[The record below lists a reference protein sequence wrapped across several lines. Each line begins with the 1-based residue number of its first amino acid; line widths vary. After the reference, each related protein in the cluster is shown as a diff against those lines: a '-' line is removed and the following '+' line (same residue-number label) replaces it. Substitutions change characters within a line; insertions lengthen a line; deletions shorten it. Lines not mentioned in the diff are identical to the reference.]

1 MIGIATVAVRQLSR
15 SEHRQRQP
23 TPKHADSGLVRPCR
37 MQFQLKLAPSHVA
50 ASLTSSSFSSSS
62 FSSSV
67 SSALSVSESRFAD
80 ALTEVSPLLLARRL
94 FGRCLR
100 RLALNQIMGKQG
112 EA

>member
-1 MIGIATVAVRQLSR
+1 
-15 SEHRQRQP
+15 
-23 TPKHADSGLVRPCR
+23 

-67 SSALSVSESRFAD
+67 SSHRELTALSVSESRSAD
-80 ALTEVSPLLLARRL
+80 ALTEVPPLLLVRRL

-100 RLALNQIMGKQG
+100 RLTLNQIMGKQG